1 MHEVI
6 VKGRARQRHA
16 ANLSRLVMRLA
27 AMHNDGMH
35 WSQYVARV
43 VGRDRQID
51 VARKTGID
59 QTTIS
64 RWLNPV
70 EGKSRRI
77 SSQAVAAFARGY
89 DRPVL
94 EAFVI
99 AGFLTEEEAGM
110 TPDVPPPLTEV
121 SKAELI
127 AELDRRM
134 SS

>member
-1 MHEVI
+1 M
-6 VKGRARQRHA
+6 Q
-16 ANLSRLVMRLA
+16 
-27 AMHNDGMH
+27 
-35 WSQYVARV
+35 WSEYVTRV
-43 VGRDRQID
+43 VGRDRQVE

-70 EGKSRRI
+70 EGRGRRI

-89 DRPVL
+89 GIPVL
-94 EAFVI
+94 EAFVV

-110 TPDVPPPLTEV
+110 TPTAPPALTDVT
-121 SKAELI
+121 KDELI
-127 AELDRRM
+127 AELDRRL